1 MTVPTMDVSE
11 LGRKNDKKRAIILIV
26 TVVFITAIVLIA
38 VFTKHIWMPVI
49 KGEPEEQPV
58 STELAVNEAN
68 EDDRFNIS
76 IESGMGYQL
85 MPMDNALALLDDS
98 SFHVYNLDGKVM
110 NEAQHSYANP
120 ILCTSKTKA
129 LIYDVGGT
137 QFRLEGKSKTVYDK
151 QTDGVIYLA
160 RLSETD
166 CAAVV
171 TKSDKYLSELRVYNE
186 KGNVFFSY
194 YSYDSRII
202 DIEFNKNST
211 GCIITVLSA
220 EKGELISK
228 MINYSFGEESPV
240 WTSVG
245 VPTLAMD
252 VRWFDNDTIAMVGD
266 TAYALFDSNGTLLN
280 KYTYDMPIT
289 DYASSTS
296 AVAVITENSDLRR
309 TVLTIFTPGAAPV
322 VRVLDGGEKD
332 VFISGSDI
340 YLLAGDYIDIFSS
353 AGEKVGLVNKLSDR
367 FEKLCKNGKY
377 IYLLGYDSI
386 GRIDYVK

>member
-1 MTVPTMDVSE
+1 MPTMDVSE
-11 LGRKNDKKRAIILIV
+11 LGRKNDKKRAIVLIV
-26 TVVFITAIVLIA
+26 TVTFVTAIVLIA
-38 VFTKHIWMPVI
+38 VFTKHIWLPVI
-49 KGEPEEQPV
+49 RGEEETAPAAAEV
-58 STELAVNEAN
+58 LEETTSESDEFHI
-68 EDDRFNIS
+68 DID
-76 IESGMGYQL
+76 SGMGYQL
-85 MPMDNALALLDDS
+85 MSMENALALLDDS
-98 SFHVYNLDGKVM
+98 SFHIYNLEGKVL
-110 NEAQHSYANP
+110 NETQHSYANP

-137 QFRLEGKSKTVYDK
+137 QFRLEGKSKQVYDK
-151 QTDGVIYLA
+151 NTDGVIYLA
-160 RLSETD
+160 RLSD
-166 CAAVV
+166 ADYAAVV

-220 EKGELISK
+220 EKGQLISRMMYYDFNGK
-228 MINYSFGEESPV
+228 SPE
-240 WTSVG
+240 WTSPG
-245 VPTLAMD
+245 IATLAMD

-266 TAYALFDSNGTLLN
+266 TAYALFDSNGHLLD
-280 KYTYDMPIT
+280 KYTYDTPIK
-289 DYASSTS
+289 DYASSGS
-296 AVAVITENSDLRR
+296 AVAVITENSNLRR
-309 TVLTIFTPGAAPV
+309 TMLTIFAPGASPV

-340 YLLAGDYIDIFSS
+340 YLLAGDYIDIFST
-353 AGEKVGLVNKLSDR
+353 AGEKTGLVNKLSDR

-377 IYLLGYDSI
+377 IYLLGYDSV